1 MKNWIMIAVAAFSVS
16 FSQGFGYGGTKTNEP
31 ERVAP
36 ISAKAILQNSNGYFV
51 LADGTLWKAIGFSK
65 RWRTLTEWWNNVQL
79 VPENYE
85 CVPNDWFLGTDITVY
100 SKYGNLGIK
109 ESDASNE
116 ETLKQCTH
124 LLVNNRTGQVLFAI
138 ALDPAA
144 GLVSLFND
152 AHHDCYIKGYNEG
165 RAKNY
170 QNANEIYNNGYS
182 DGYKEGY
189 ADGCQTV
196 AKKDGKLN

>member
-85 CVPNDWFLGTDITVY
+85 CVPNDWFLGTAPPPWTY
-100 SKYGNLGIK
+100 WKRAEAK
-109 ESDASNE
+109 
-116 ETLKQCTH
+116 
-124 LLVNNRTGQVLFAI
+124 
-138 ALDPAA
+138 ALSSRSAAAPARECRVRISRPCCRPWRNSTP
-144 GLVSLFND
+144 G
-152 AHHDCYIKGYNEG
+152 G
-165 RAKNY
+165 
-170 QNANEIYNNGYS
+170 
-182 DGYKEGY
+182 
-189 ADGCQTV
+189 
-196 AKKDGKLN
+196 